1 LVGQHI
7 TVDLTP
13 GSRLAELYGDLQ
25 VQELTTC
32 NYGLA
37 TDFTNLADTYGLRV
51 AASEPDGGVR
61 AIERVD
67 HPFFMGTL
75 YQPQLRSTSDAPH
88 PVFVGLLR
96 AAARHASL
104 LTA

>member
-1 LVGQHI
+1 GTPVITLLTCSLDGQHI

-13 GSRLAELYGDLQ
+13 GSRLAELHGARQ
-25 VQELTTC
+25 AHELTTC

-37 TDFTNLADTYGLRV
+37 ADFTNLAATHGLHV
-51 AASEPDGGVR
+51 AAIDADGGVR

-75 YQPQLRSTSDAPH
+75 YQPQLRSTTSAPP
-88 PVFVGLLR
+88 PVFV
-96 AAARHASL
+96 
-104 LTA
+104 